1 LLAEGSESVMAETT
15 GIPRKTDQP
24 TIGVLLKKSPVPAQ
38 NIFTIYNR
46 SEKYSAEV
54 LGG

>member
-1 LLAEGSESVMAETT
+1 MAETT

-24 TIGVLLKKSPVPAQ
+24 TIGIFMKKSPVPKQ
-38 NIFTIYNR
+38 NIFTIYYR

-54 LGG
+54 LEG

>member
-1 LLAEGSESVMAETT
+1 MAETT